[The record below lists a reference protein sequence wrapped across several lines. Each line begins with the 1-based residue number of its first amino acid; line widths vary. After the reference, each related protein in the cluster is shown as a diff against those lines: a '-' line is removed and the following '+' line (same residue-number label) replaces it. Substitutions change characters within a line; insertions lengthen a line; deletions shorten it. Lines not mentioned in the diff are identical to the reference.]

1 MIKNNATEYPENRWA
16 TFASFHDTIYQQYDA
31 YLSGPTPIQMKM
43 LGFWE
48 FFSQSTSN
56 PQKVYKAIKKA
67 TNPFKYKQ
75 AVAEIFAAE
84 MKLEKSSKKWSL

>member
-1 MIKNNATEYPENRWA
+1 
-16 TFASFHDTIYQQYDA
+16 
-31 YLSGPTPIQMKM
+31 MKM

-75 AVAEIFAAE
+75 TVAEILNAE
-84 MKLEKSSKKWSL
+84 MKIEKAAWRSKI